1 MGRRRIEWTPELIKR
16 RIAEGRGQ
24 GEGPNYDP
32 WHRVQDFPSLGR
44 VHRIFGWKT
53 CRVHHLLSDLEL
65 KVFLHF
71 QWPRSVTE
79 QREQFALLP
88 LEETLEIARDIG
100 VRHPADP
107 RTKCPV
113 VMSTDLVLTIDQGL
127 KMPLHPCTVKYYQA
141 LDNPRTREKLEIE
154 RRYWA
159 APTRNSTLK
168 IYTERQVSDEFVK
181 NMLWVYPCYW
191 LTDLYPLTGPDVKR
205 IATLL
210 THMALNDNLPIRR
223 VTQRCDRILRLDVGT
238 SLAVVRHLIA
248 NRFWEVDVSKRIRTN
263 ERLIL
268 LNPPRRI
275 QYDVGR
281 LVA

>member
-1 MGRRRIEWTPELIKR
+1 MGRKQTCWTPQLIER

-24 GEGPNYDP
+24 GEGPNYLP

-44 VHRIFGWKT
+44 VHRIFGWKAR
-53 CRVHHLLSDLEL
+53 RVHHLLSDLEL
-65 KVFLHF
+65 KVLLHF
-71 QWPRSVTE
+71 QWPLSVKD

-88 LEETLEIARDIG
+88 LEETLEIARDMG

-113 VMSTDLVLTIDQGL
+113 VMSTDLVLTIDQAI
-127 KMPLHPCTVKYYQA
+127 KVAFHPCTVKYYQA
-141 LDNPRTREKLEIE
+141 LQNPRTWEKLEIE

-159 APTRNSTLK
+159 APTRNLKLK
-168 IYTERQVSDEFVK
+168 IYTERQISDEFVK
-181 NMLWVYPCYW
+181 NMLWVHPYY
-191 LTDLYPLTGPDVKR
+191 LLSDLYPLTEQDVSR

-210 THMALNDNLPIRR
+210 TRMALNEDLPLRR
-223 VTQRCDRILRLDVGT
+223 LAQRCDRILRLETGT
-238 SLAVVRHLIA
+238 GLTVVRYLIA
-248 NRFWEVDVSKRIRTN
+248 NRYWEVDVTKRIRTN

-268 LNPPRRI
+268 LNSSQIILR
-275 QYDVGR
+275 DVRR